1 MRRGRGRRQEPE
13 TAGLA
18 PIPFSPNVGLAAVIT
33 ACQPSEGLPTE
44 HLPQRTAG
52 GGAGGRKGEAEGGM
66 GISGEPGDTGAPQ
79 SRAATQHWL
88 CVCAC
93 VGAPGGSCPAPW
105 RDSVC
110 LGRTGSCRRVEL
122 SPHRDKRQEGLFDDP
137 GRERLQP

>member
-52 GGAGGRKGEAEGGM
+52 GGCGGEEGRGGGRNGDLGGAWRH
-66 GISGEPGDTGAPQ
+66 GCPPEPGGH
-79 SRAATQHWL
+79 AAL
-88 CVCAC
+88 AVR
-93 VGAPGGSCPAPW
+93 V
-105 RDSVC
+105 RMR
-110 LGRTGSCRRVEL
+110 GRTWWEL
-122 SPHRDKRQEGLFDDP
+122 PRAVA
-137 GRERLQP
+137 